1 MKHLRMLAVGSALA
15 ILAFAGNV
23 IPAAAQVGKNNG
35 VLNPDLATEAE
46 LTALPGLNATI
57 AKAIV
62 ASKPFMNMSELNG
75 FLEKQGLTAEQRTA
89 LWPRLFLPINLLSA
103 SDEEILMVPG
113 AGRRMLREFKEYRP
127 YKGGL
132 AAWRKEIGKYV
143 DAAEVARLEQYV
155 FVPIDLNTATDEDI
169 LSVPGAGRRM
179 VREFK
184 EYRPWKSKEQ
194 FEKEIGKY
202 VGPKETARLW
212 SYVVINP
219 AP

>member
-1 MKHLRMLAVGSALA
+1 MRQLRTLALGAALAVLA
-15 ILAFAGNV
+15 TAGGAG
-23 IPAAAQVGKNNG
+23 AAAGQVGKNNG
-35 VLNPDLATEAE
+35 VLNPDLASEAE
-46 LTALPGLNATI
+46 LAALPGLNAAT
-57 AKAIV
+57 AKAIL
-62 ASKPFMNMSELNG
+62 AAKPFMNMTEFNA
-75 FLEKQGLTAEQRTA
+75 FLEKQGLSAEQRTA
-89 LWPRLFLPINLLSA
+89 LWPKLFLPINLLSA

-132 AAWRKEIGKYV
+132 AVWRREIGKYV

-155 FVPIDLNTATDEDI
+155 FVPVDLNTASDEDI
-169 LSVPGAGRRM
+169 LSIPGAGRRM

-184 EYRPWKSKEQ
+184 EYRPWKTKEQ

-212 SYVVINP
+212 TYVVIVP
-219 AP
+219 

>member
-1 MKHLRMLAVGSALA
+1 MRQLRTLALGAALA
-15 ILAFAGNV
+15 LLATAGGAGV
-23 IPAAAQVGKNNG
+23 AAGQVGKNNG
-35 VLNPDLATEAE
+35 VLNPDLASEAE
-46 LTALPGLNATI
+46 LAALPGLNAAT
-57 AKAIV
+57 AKAIL
-62 ASKPFMNMSELNG
+62 AAKPFMNMTEFNA
-75 FLEKQGLTAEQRTA
+75 FLEKQGLSVEQRTA
-89 LWPRLFLPINLLSA
+89 LWPKLFLPINLLSA

-132 AAWRKEIGKYV
+132 AVWRKEIGKYV

-155 FVPIDLNTATDEDI
+155 FVPVDLNTASDEDI
-169 LSVPGAGRRM
+169 LSIPGAGRRM

-184 EYRPWKSKEQ
+184 EYRPWKTKEQ

-212 SYVVINP
+212 TYVVIVP
-219 AP
+219 

>member
-1 MKHLRMLAVGSALA
+1 MRQLRTLALGAALA
-15 ILAFAGNV
+15 LLATAGGAG
-23 IPAAAQVGKNNG
+23 AAAGQVGKNNG
-35 VLNPDLATEAE
+35 VLNPDLASEAE
-46 LTALPGLNATI
+46 LAALPGLNAAT
-57 AKAIV
+57 AKAIL
-62 ASKPFMNMSELNG
+62 AAKPFMNMTEFNA
-75 FLEKQGLTAEQRTA
+75 FLEKQGLSAEQRTA
-89 LWPRLFLPINLLSA
+89 LWPKLFLPINLLSA

-132 AAWRKEIGKYV
+132 AVWRKEIGKYV

-155 FVPIDLNTATDEDI
+155 FVPVDLNSASDEDI
-169 LSVPGAGRRM
+169 LSIPGAGRRM

-184 EYRPWKSKEQ
+184 EYRPWKTKEQ

-212 SYVVINP
+212 TYVVIVP
-219 AP
+219 

>member
-1 MKHLRMLAVGSALA
+1 
-15 ILAFAGNV
+15 
-23 IPAAAQVGKNNG
+23 
-35 VLNPDLATEAE
+35 VLNPNLASEAE
-46 LTALPGLNATI
+46 LAALPGLNAAT
-57 AKAIV
+57 AKAIL
-62 ASKPFMNMSELNG
+62 AAKPFMNMTEFNA
-75 FLEKQGLTAEQRTA
+75 FLDKQGLSAEQRTA
-89 LWPRLFLPINLLSA
+89 LWPKLFLPINLLSA

-132 AAWRKEIGKYV
+132 AVWRKEIGKYV

-155 FVPIDLNTATDEDI
+155 FVPVDLNTASDEDI
-169 LSVPGAGRRM
+169 LSIPGAGRRM

-184 EYRPWKSKEQ
+184 EYRPWKTKEQ

-212 SYVVINP
+212 TYVVIVP
-219 AP
+219 

>member
-1 MKHLRMLAVGSALA
+1 MRQLRTLALA
-15 ILAFAGNV
+15 AALALLATAGGAG
-23 IPAAAQVGKNNG
+23 AAAGQVGKNSG
-35 VLNPDLATEAE
+35 VLNPNLASEAE
-46 LTALPGLNATI
+46 LAALPGLNAAT
-57 AKAIV
+57 AKAIL
-62 ASKPFMNMSELNG
+62 AAKPFMNMTEFNA
-75 FLEKQGLTAEQRTA
+75 FLDKQGLSAEQRTA
-89 LWPRLFLPINLLSA
+89 LWPKMFLPINLLSA

-132 AAWRKEIGKYV
+132 AVWRKEIGKYV

-155 FVPIDLNTATDEDI
+155 FVPVDLNTASDEDI
-169 LSVPGAGRRM
+169 LSIPGAGRRM

-184 EYRPWKSKEQ
+184 EYRPWKTKEQ

-212 SYVVINP
+212 TYVVIVP
-219 AP
+219 

>member
-1 MKHLRMLAVGSALA
+1 MRQLRTLALGAALA
-15 ILAFAGNV
+15 LLATAGGAGV
-23 IPAAAQVGKNNG
+23 AAGQVGKNNG
-35 VLNPDLATEAE
+35 VLNPDLASEAE
-46 LTALPGLNATI
+46 LAALPGLNAAT
-57 AKAIV
+57 AKAIL
-62 ASKPFMNMSELNG
+62 AAKPFMNMTEFNA
-75 FLEKQGLTAEQRTA
+75 FLEKQGLSAEQRTA
-89 LWPRLFLPINLLSA
+89 LWPKLFLPINLLSA

-132 AAWRKEIGKYV
+132 AVWRKEIGKYV

-155 FVPIDLNTATDEDI
+155 FVPVDLNTASDEDI
-169 LSVPGAGRRM
+169 LSIPGAGRRM

-184 EYRPWKSKEQ
+184 EYRPWKTKEQ

-212 SYVVINP
+212 TYVVIVP
-219 AP
+219 

>member
-1 MKHLRMLAVGSALA
+1 MRQLRTLALGAALAVLA
-15 ILAFAGNV
+15 TAGGAG
-23 IPAAAQVGKNNG
+23 AAAGQVGKNNG
-35 VLNPDLATEAE
+35 VLNPDLASEAE
-46 LTALPGLNATI
+46 LAALPGLNAAT
-57 AKAIV
+57 AKAIL
-62 ASKPFMNMSELNG
+62 AAKPFMNMTEFNA
-75 FLEKQGLTAEQRTA
+75 FLEKQGLSAEQRTA
-89 LWPRLFLPINLLSA
+89 LWPKLFLPINLLSA

-132 AAWRKEIGKYV
+132 AVWRKEIGKYV

-155 FVPIDLNTATDEDI
+155 FVPVDLNTASDEDI
-169 LSVPGAGRRM
+169 LSIPGAGRRM

-184 EYRPWKSKEQ
+184 EYRPWKTKEQ

-212 SYVVINP
+212 TYVVIVP
-219 AP
+219 